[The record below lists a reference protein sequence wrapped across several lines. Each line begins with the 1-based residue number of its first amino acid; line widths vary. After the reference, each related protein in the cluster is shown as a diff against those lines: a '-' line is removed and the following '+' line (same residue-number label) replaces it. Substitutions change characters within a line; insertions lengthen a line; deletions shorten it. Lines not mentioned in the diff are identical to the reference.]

1 VNRQAADD
9 TPAAV
14 LKLRAILSQRMPI
27 GVPLAIVATLCL
39 LAMAIV
45 PAFYD
50 FGGRIVDMSYE
61 FAWST
66 EAVATTGSLLACPHA
81 PVTQGF
87 CTFATRMPFIPYA
100 LAAASKLVGDN
111 LLRIAFLKTVLLDLL
126 LLFYLKRFLALLGAD
141 IFVTLVLAGVFA
153 GPQFMLHSFAPMYE
167 EGFLI
172 QLLGVSAII
181 QLVFALGR
189 QDVLPRWAGLPAYI
203 AVTAAIYLLKSSMI
217 FLVAWNIAFL
227 IAFMPLWKRA
237 RIASVVLLCLPPLLW
252 GAAVAH
258 ETGRFT
264 LGTSI
269 DGLNLLKGNNPATLD
284 FYPPYTLDIL
294 LGEGRVDLGGNT
306 VAQFNPAT
314 VDARFVAGAWIDEW
328 QLDDAYQ
335 AIALSWMAHHSGEE
349 LQLAVRKLAVF
360 FFDVRNTPIG
370 ATNSK
375 PPGAALTIGIA
386 WMVVMRIVLWAA
398 IAGAVAALWRGTFLK
413 PVAIC
418 FLAFLVCYA
427 APCIIGYAFERHV
440 VSVLLPAALFL
451 IARWRWPLQITHL
464 AA

>member
-1 VNRQAADD
+1 
-9 TPAAV
+9 
-14 LKLRAILSQRMPI
+14 
-27 GVPLAIVATLCL
+27 
-39 LAMAIV
+39 
-45 PAFYD
+45 
-50 FGGRIVDMSYE
+50 
-61 FAWST
+61 
-66 EAVATTGSLLACPHA
+66 
-81 PVTQGF
+81 
-87 CTFATRMPFIPYA
+87 MPFIPYA

-172 QLLGVSAII
+172 RLLGVSAII

-294 LGEGRVDLGGNT
+294 LGEGKST
-306 VAQFNPAT
+306 SAAT
-314 VDARFVAGAWIDEW
+314 
-328 QLDDAYQ
+328 Q
-335 AIALSWMAHHSGEE
+335 S
-349 LQLAVRKLAVF
+349 
-360 FFDVRNTPIG
+360 RNSILPRSTH
-370 ATNSK
+370 A
-375 PPGAALTIGIA
+375 
-386 WMVVMRIVLWAA
+386 
-398 IAGAVAALWRGTFLK
+398 
-413 PVAIC
+413 
-418 FLAFLVCYA
+418 
-427 APCIIGYAFERHV
+427 
-440 VSVLLPAALFL
+440 LLPVLGSTNGSSMMP
-451 IARWRWPLQITHL
+451 IKRSRSHGWRIIPARNCSSPCENSRCSSSMSAIHRSVPQTASRRAPRSRSASLGW
-464 AA
+464 